1 MSNISITGLHHIG
14 LSVNDLARAVAFY
27 TDVLGMTIKN
37 FNHEDGTRGHF
48 ISSNVPSD
56 VEYESPQG
64 EADKVG
70 LAERYDSVRPGK
82 TMSIHAARLKA
93 GGFELVLFER
103 PEPIEV
109 DSLVENGILHQSF
122 QVSRDTFDELVQMKE
137 SGSGE
142 IRFSTGPV
150 LRWPH
155 GWALYLWDSE
165 GNYLELEVEED
176 LPATFGVADQ

>member
-1 MSNISITGLHHIG
+1 MSQVSITGLHHIG
-14 LSVNDLARAVAFY
+14 LPVNDLARAVAFY
-27 TDVLGMTIKN
+27 TEVLGMTVTSYS
-37 FNHEDGTRGHF
+37 HEDGVRGHF
-48 ISSNVPSD
+48 ISSNVPPD
-56 VEYESPQG
+56 VVYESPHG
-64 EADKVG
+64 ETDMAN
-70 LAERYDSVRPGK
+70 LAEHYESVRPDQ

-122 QVSRDTFDELVQMKE
+122 RVSREAFDELLRLKE
-137 SGSGE
+137 NGSGP
-142 IRFSTGPV
+142 IQFSTGPV

-155 GWALYLWDSE
+155 GWALYFWDSE

-176 LPATFGVADQ
+176 LPATFGVAGE